1 MDGVFSFP
9 NLSTKKLRAGIF
21 DGPQIR
27 QLIKNSPA
35 FEVTMNHVGQEA
47 WNCFVQVVMNFLGN
61 TKVEN
66 YEDLVA
72 NMLVAFKNL
81 GCNMS
86 IKMHYLYSH
95 MDRFPE
101 NLAL

>member
-1 MDGVFSFP
+1 
-9 NLSTKKLRAGIF
+9 
-21 DGPQIR
+21 
-27 QLIKNSPA
+27 
-35 FEVTMNHVGQEA
+35 MNHVNQEV

-72 NMLVAFKNL
+72 NILVAFKNL

-95 MDRFPE
+95 MDRFPK
-101 NLAL
+101 NLGSLSDKQGERFHQDLREMESCYQGRWGMVMMADYC